1 LTIKNYVDTKEFAP
15 LAANFGITFFEGN
28 NRFAKGIYMDPP
40 GLNIDQDF
48 TGQAIASFIAD
59 RPLKK
64 SETSSFWMH
73 EAWNVITIKPAHFVK
88 LLGLKLAYY
97 WNRAEIPNAESYDYA
112 KNYSPFYSFPLV
124 GFSIAGIF
132 GLIGIA
138 FAWKKHWKR
147 TIVLQLFVFTHMV
160 SIIMFFITARYRI
173 SIIPVLLIFAS
184 MAITYGFVLLRKKEN
199 KKLLAY
205 AIIAIC
211 ASFIVLFPWKALNNN
226 KFLAST
232 YNNLGLFYSANNNNV
247 LARQFYEKAL
257 CVCPTFWKTYNSL
270 GNFYVENGE
279 KEKALSYYLQGLK
292 VGLPQDSCAM
302 IIHISLGTFFL
313 KNGNIDEAK
322 MHYALALPYAPYS
335 LMLRQLSN
343 ELKL

>member
-1 LTIKNYVDTKEFAP
+1 
-15 LAANFGITFFEGN
+15 
-28 NRFAKGIYMDPP
+28 
-40 GLNIDQDF
+40 
-48 TGQAIASFIAD
+48 
-59 RPLKK
+59 
-64 SETSSFWMH
+64 MH
-73 EAWNVITIKPAHFVK
+73 EAWNEIKIKPAYFVK

-138 FAWKKHWKR
+138 LAWKKHWKR
-147 TIVLQLFVFTHMV
+147 TIVLQLFVCAHMV

-184 MAITYGFVLLRKKEN
+184 MAITYGFVLLGKKEN
-199 KKLLAY
+199 KNLLAY

-211 ASFIVLFPWKALNNN
+211 ASFIVLFPWKPLNDN

-232 YNNLGLFYSANNNNV
+232 YNNLGLFYSANNNNA

-257 CVCPTFWKTYNSL
+257 IICPTFWKTYNSL
-270 GNFYVENGE
+270 GNFYVEHGE
-279 KEKALSYYLQGLK
+279 KEKALSYYLKGLI

-322 MHYALALPYAPYS
+322 MHYAMALPYAPYS

-343 ELKL
+343 ELKF